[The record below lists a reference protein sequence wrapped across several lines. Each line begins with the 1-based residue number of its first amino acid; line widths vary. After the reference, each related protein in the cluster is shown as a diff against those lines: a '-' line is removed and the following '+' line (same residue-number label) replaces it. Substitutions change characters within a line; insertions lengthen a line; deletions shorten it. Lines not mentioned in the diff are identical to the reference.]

1 MFKEFN
7 INSIDIRVIIIFLDV
22 KKIIIEIEKRIKER
36 HKNS

>member
-36 HKNS
+36 PKNS